1 MKKNT
6 FVWILAIVISL
17 SFVRYSYENF
27 NNRMQEVAYS
37 DFLADVKNGNI
48 AEVLLY
54 DNTAIARASNGAEY
68 RVNIPRDAKI
78 TEKLELQQVRLIARN
93 KSSESSFWDILFSWL
108 PTLLIIGVWIF
119 IIKKMGGGGGGGPMG
134 FIRSGLK
141 LITPNKDS
149 VNFNDVAG
157 VDEAKQELEEVV
169 DFLKDPQKFQKLG
182 GKIPKGVLL
191 VGPPGTG
198 KTMLAKA
205 VAGESGVPF
214 FSISGSQFVE
224 MFVGVGASRVRD
236 MFEQARKNSPCV
248 VFIDEIDAVGRKRG
262 NGGFGADSEKA
273 QTLNQMLVEMDGID
287 SASANIIIIAATN
300 SPDILDPALLR
311 PGRFDRHVTVP
322 IPDII
327 GRERILRVHSRNIPL
342 ADDVNLAMLAR
353 GTPGCSGADLANIM
367 NEAAIFAA
375 KEESVCVNM
384 RHIEYA
390 KDKVLMGKE
399 KRSSI
404 MRDEEK
410 KLTAYHEAGHAIIAL
425 KVAESDPIYK
435 ATILPRGR
443 ALGFVLRL
451 PEYDRYSYTRQK
463 VLSDLRVAMGGR
475 AAEEIIFGYD
485 KITTGASSDIQQAT
499 SMARAMV
506 REWGL
511 NDKMGMIKYTPDNQE
526 GLFSGD
532 KTISE
537 ETAREI
543 DIEVKQII
551 DSAYADAVKI
561 INDNK
566 KEFEMIAEGLLEH
579 ETLSGDEINDII
591 AGKPINRFK
600 ASQTNDQGD
609 KISHDSDDD
618 TEIPDKVTVVDSGGS
633 FDNYSA
639 DKEA

>member
-1 MKKNT
+1 
-6 FVWILAIVISL
+6 
-17 SFVRYSYENF
+17 
-27 NNRMQEVAYS
+27 
-37 DFLADVKNGNI
+37 
-48 AEVLLY
+48 
-54 DNTAIARASNGAEY
+54 
-68 RVNIPRDAKI
+68 
-78 TEKLELQQVRLIARN
+78 
-93 KSSESSFWDILFSWL
+93 
-108 PTLLIIGVWIF
+108 
-119 IIKKMGGGGGGGPMG
+119 
-134 FIRSGLK
+134 
-141 LITPNKDS
+141 
-149 VNFNDVAG
+149 
-157 VDEAKQELEEVV
+157 
-169 DFLKDPQKFQKLG
+169 
-182 GKIPKGVLL
+182 
-191 VGPPGTG
+191 
-198 KTMLAKA
+198 
-205 VAGESGVPF
+205 
-214 FSISGSQFVE
+214 
-224 MFVGVGASRVRD
+224 
-236 MFEQARKNSPCV
+236 
-248 VFIDEIDAVGRKRG
+248 
-262 NGGFGADSEKA
+262 
-273 QTLNQMLVEMDGID
+273 
-287 SASANIIIIAATN
+287 
-300 SPDILDPALLR
+300 
-311 PGRFDRHVTVP
+311 
-322 IPDII
+322 
-327 GRERILRVHSRNIPL
+327 
-342 ADDVNLAMLAR
+342 
-353 GTPGCSGADLANIM
+353 
-367 NEAAIFAA
+367 
-375 KEESVCVNM
+375 
-384 RHIEYA
+384 
-390 KDKVLMGKE
+390 
-399 KRSSI
+399 

-609 KISHDSDDD
+609 KISHDSDGD

-633 FDNYSA
+633 FDSHSV
-639 DKEA
+639 D

>member
-591 AGKPINRFK
+591 AGKPIKRFK

-639 DKEA
+639 DKKA

>member
-37 DFLADVKNGNI
+37 DFLADVKNGNV

-591 AGKPINRFK
+591 AGKPIKRFK

-639 DKEA
+639 DKKA

>member
-1 MKKNT
+1 
-6 FVWILAIVISL
+6 
-17 SFVRYSYENF
+17 
-27 NNRMQEVAYS
+27 
-37 DFLADVKNGNI
+37 
-48 AEVLLY
+48 
-54 DNTAIARASNGAEY
+54 
-68 RVNIPRDAKI
+68 
-78 TEKLELQQVRLIARN
+78 
-93 KSSESSFWDILFSWL
+93 
-108 PTLLIIGVWIF
+108 
-119 IIKKMGGGGGGGPMG
+119 
-134 FIRSGLK
+134 
-141 LITPNKDS
+141 
-149 VNFNDVAG
+149 
-157 VDEAKQELEEVV
+157 
-169 DFLKDPQKFQKLG
+169 
-182 GKIPKGVLL
+182 
-191 VGPPGTG
+191 
-198 KTMLAKA
+198 
-205 VAGESGVPF
+205 
-214 FSISGSQFVE
+214 

-591 AGKPINRFK
+591 AGKPIKRFK

-639 DKEA
+639 DKKA